1 MTPNPLRSRIADQF
15 SYRSERAD
23 IWRAFDLVLET
34 DAYLNLGYSESYQ
47 PHPVGSS
54 QRRLVRQVGDRLSAL
69 RGETRGASLLDVGCG
84 RGGPARQLASEYGF
98 DVTGV
103 DLVPYNVRRAFD
115 TADRLSDSPSF
126 LVGDATRLPVRS
138 KSFAAATAIDALVYL
153 SERDRVV
160 SQIADAL
167 EPGGVFV
174 LTDLVR
180 REPLFEPES
189 ERVQAFADGWDMPLP
204 GTVQDYVEAIRQ
216 TTLECR
222 TVEDIS
228 SHSVRRF
235 RRWTTLFLWLVE
247 SPVGP
252 LLEAGLERSGLDPE
266 AIVDQVR
273 RAHRALPA
281 LGHILVV
288 ARLPSD

>member
-1 MTPNPLRSRIADQF
+1 MTPSPLRSRIADQF

-47 PHPVGSS
+47 PHALGSS

-69 RGETRGASLLDVGCG
+69 CGETQGATLLDVGCG
-84 RGGPARQLASEYGF
+84 RGGPAQQLASEYGF
-98 DVTGV
+98 NVTGV
-103 DLVPYNVRRAFD
+103 DLVPYNVRRAVEH
-115 TADRLSDSPSF
+115 ADGLSASPSF
-126 LVGDATRLPVRS
+126 VVADATRLPVRP
-138 KSFAAATAIDALVYL
+138 KAFAAATAIDTLVYL
-153 SERDRVV
+153 SDRDQVIG
-160 SQIADAL
+160 QIAETL

-180 REPLFEPES
+180 RAALS
-189 ERVQAFADGWDMPLP
+189 ERQSARVQAFADAWDMPLP
-204 GTVQDYVEAIRQ
+204 GTVEDYVEAIGR
-216 TTLECR
+216 TSLECR

-228 SHSVRRF
+228 SHSVGRF

-247 SPVGP
+247 SPLGT
-252 LLEAGLERSGLDPE
+252 LLEAALERWSLDPD
-266 AIVDQVR
+266 AIVEQVR

-281 LGHILVV
+281 VGHVLVV